1 MKDDSN
7 VESYDI
13 GFGLEKNVT
22 CSLVMIAVKSKK
34 HILQRKI
41 SI

>member
-22 CSLVMIAVKSKK
+22 VPSHGCGRVEEAHSSEED
-34 HILQRKI
+34 
-41 SI
+41 

>member
-22 CSLVMIAVKSKK
+22 CSPVNYGEVEEVHSPEED
-34 HILQRKI
+34 
-41 SI
+41 